1 MAATEAV
8 KKAIWLK
15 GLVAELSLVQLE
27 LIIRCDR
34 QSVIHLIKNQRFH
47 EHTKHIDVIFHFI
60 RDVIE
65 DGDIKVEKV
74 ITDNNVADMLTKTVL
89 LAKFAH
95 YKDLAGIGGKKVMHQ
110 LIDKEEPNDQDPS
123 GSQTKKCINQ
133 IFDEMF
139 EDQVRRGKENRSGH
153 EIKEGKKVMHQ
164 LIDKKETNDQ
174 DPSGSQTKKCI
185 NQIFDE
191 MFEDLDNSSI
201 KSCIIFKV
209 NVRLRESNP
218 DAYTPKMVSIGPYH
232 KKNPQLGPMEKYKLL
247 YLQRLRKEGLDV
259 KSCITYLE
267 HLKEEALKCYDDIE
281 DLDTDG
287 SHEFCKML
295 LLDGC
300 FVVEFIRECSEIYP
314 KGEEKIIS
322 FVDYKY
328 NQILRDLLLLEN
340 QLPFFILDWL
350 HLITMQDDDELSLEE
365 LSITMFSRVVNLGY
379 ILTCDEYHL
388 KRCRIY
394 ASDMKHLLQVVHG
407 VSCQRNFK
415 ICSNDDIKWNKVMP
429 NATEL
434 SEAGVSFAKVSNMT
448 SLFDIKFENGLMT
461 MPSLHVVDS
470 TEILLRNL
478 IAYEQQSIDLE
489 YLYFSDYATFM
500 DHLINSNKDVKL
512 LRRKGI
518 IKSWIGDDKE
528 VARIFN
534 KMRNGVRSYSTF
546 YYHEQYTSI
555 SAL

>member
-1 MAATEAV
+1 ELARVEE
-8 KKAIWLK
+8 K
-15 GLVAELSLVQLE
+15 GMTHS
-27 LIIRCDR
+27 
-34 QSVIHLIKNQRFH
+34 IKITSINNQIP
-47 EHTKHIDVIFHFI
+47 T
-60 RDVIE
+60 IE
-65 DGDIKVEKV
+65 
-74 ITDNNVADMLTKTVL
+74 
-89 LAKFAH
+89 
-95 YKDLAGIGGKKVMHQ
+95 GGKKVMHQ

-133 IFDEMF
+133 IFDKMF
-139 EDQVRRGKENRSGH
+139 EDR
-153 EIKEGKKVMHQ
+153 IKEGKKVMHQ

-209 NVRLRESNP
+209 NVQLRESNP

-247 YLQRLRKEGLDV
+247 YLR
-259 KSCITYLE
+259 YLE

-470 TEILLRNL
+470 METLLQIL

-500 DHLINSNKDVKL
+500 DHLINSDKDVQL

-528 VARIFN
+528 VASIFN
-534 KMRNGVRSYSTF
+534 KMRNGLRSYSTF
-546 YYHEQYTSI
+546 YYHEQYTRAFQHCKKLWNKMRENVMHNYFSRSWARASVVAGI
-555 SAL
+555 IPFILTTIQTILAITSAVK